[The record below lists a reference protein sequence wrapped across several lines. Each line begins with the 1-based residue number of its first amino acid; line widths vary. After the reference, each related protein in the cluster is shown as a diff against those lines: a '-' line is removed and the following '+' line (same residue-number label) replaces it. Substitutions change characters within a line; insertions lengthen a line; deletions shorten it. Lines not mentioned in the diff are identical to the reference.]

1 MNISYNWLRELVE
14 TELAPQELAERLTFA
29 GLAVEAVQP
38 VGDDFVLEFDL
49 TSNRGDCLSHLGIAR
64 EVAALEQSEVSNRTS
79 EISNVSGKA
88 GDLAAVEI
96 WDADLCPRYAARIV
110 RGVKIGP
117 SPAWLIERL
126 EAIGQRP
133 INNVTDIT
141 NYVLFELG
149 QPLHAF
155 DLATLAGP
163 KIVVRRAR
171 AGERMKTLDGAERE
185 FDPEMLL
192 ICDAERAVAV
202 AGVMGGLDTEITDAT
217 TDVLLESAYFT
228 PATVRRASKAL
239 GLATEASKRFERGV
253 DPEGVRRA
261 QDRAIELI
269 CELAGG
275 AATEDALDLYPQPV
289 QPVALN
295 VRPERVKIVTGL
307 DVPPGEIARLL
318 AALGFARHEEKFVAP
333 SWRHDMEREE
343 DLIEEVARIAG
354 YDKIPVALPPARSA
368 GALLQYDARRRAL
381 RRALAAQG
389 YDEAIKFSFISD
401 AHDERIAFLP
411 GFVGEDG
418 FVTLSNSIIEDAPR
432 MRPSLVPGLLEAA
445 RHNFN
450 FGTRDVRLF
459 ELGRL
464 FAARAGDALP
474 EEREALALLVTGNLN
489 EEGTAA
495 VGREADF
502 YDLKGALE
510 AALSA
515 ANLPALQFSA
525 ASAAHLRA
533 GQTAE
538 VSLPDGRAVG
548 FIGRLNDELS
558 AIYKFR
564 QAVYLAELDLASL
577 LRAEAVATR
586 YSPLPRYPA
595 IMRDLSLLLARN
607 ITWADLQQAIG
618 NLNLEYCRSVQLADI
633 YEGAGVPAGQRSLTI
648 RLEYRAAGRTLRD
661 EEAEAEHNRV
671 LETLTTRFDARHR
684 A

>member
-64 EVAALEQSEVSNRTS
+64 EVAALEKSEVSNRTS

-239 GLATEASKRFERGV
+239 GLTTEASKRFERGV

-275 AATEDALDLYPQPV
+275 AATEDALDVYPQPV

-368 GALLQYDARRRAL
+368 GALLQHDARRRAL

-489 EEGTAA
+489 EEGAAA